1 MNINTRN
8 VSFVKFNGQEMNW
21 IKFNG
26 VTVYESWKELTKS
39 GVPPLSIKSSGA
51 DLIDY
56 KMFGNSIQNGTPT
69 PEAPI
74 EIESVGVKSK
84 NLLNMSGRTLGTL
97 NGGGSA
103 SIRTFEFDKYYVGLT
118 ANNYYYKDMVVSYSV
133 NGNVIS
139 IMPKSSGYGIGY
151 PIRVKPNTNYVISA
165 EKSGIFG
172 VGYYTEDG
180 EYINNVYGSK
190 PYKFTTPENCK
201 IATIIC
207 RPTSTSSETV
217 YQKIQVEEGETPTS
231 YEEYNYKIPVKV
243 SNGTEEIITNIYL
256 NEPLRK
262 IGEYADYIDFEN
274 KKVVRV
280 IENRLCSE
288 LAFEQH
294 QSYSYIYAVN
304 SARFKRGTGLNP
316 ISEFFDST
324 RYDPAISIKNMTV
337 DFCIKMHATNAAL
350 YISDSVHTTVE
361 EFKKFVKDKTIQY
374 VLATP
379 IEQTIEL
386 PSIATLKGNVTIEIV
401 DDIQPSNMEVA
412 YIGKEVK

>member
-8 VSFVKFNGQEMNW
+8 LSFVNFNNEEVNW

-26 VTVYESWKELTKS
+26 VTVYESWRELTKS

-69 PEAPI
+69 PDAPI

-151 PIRVKPNTNYVISA
+151 PIRVKPNTTYVISA

-207 RPTSTSSETV
+207 RPTSTSSETI
-217 YQKIQVEEGETPTS
+217 YQKIQVEEGDTPTS

-274 KKVVRV
+274 KKIVRV
-280 IENRLCSE
+280 IEKRDCSE
-288 LAFEQH
+288 LIWIQH
-294 QSYSYIYAVN
+294 QTYKNIYSVN
-304 SARFKRGTGLNP
+304 SARFKKGTGLNA
-316 ISEFFDST
+316 ISEAFDST
-324 RYDPAISIKNMTV
+324 KYLPSVSIRDMKV
-337 DFCIKMHATNAAL
+337 DYCIKTHATNSAI
-350 YISDSVHTTVE
+350 YISDSVHTTLDDFE
-361 EFKKFVKDKTIQY
+361 EFVKDKFIYYILNEQE
-374 VLATP
+374 
-379 IEQTIEL
+379 EQTIEL
-386 PSIATLKGNVTIEIV
+386 PSIATLKGNVIIEIV
-401 DDIQPSNMEVA
+401 DNIQPSNMEIV
-412 YIGKEVK
+412 YIGK